1 MENFSHLPAINWI
14 TGKSGNHEDHP
25 SGLLAAMEG
34 AEAAASEQLPSQVPM
49 SRKYST
55 YKPIRVQQQQ
65 KGG

>member
-1 MENFSHLPAINWI
+1 MEA
-14 TGKSGNHEDHP
+14 
-25 SGLLAAMEG
+25 
-34 AEAAASEQLPSQVPM
+34 AEAAASDQLPSQVPM